1 MEGPVL
7 VVGNRRATAKFRLYA
22 DRLEHEKLGKRAALL
37 PLVAITDVYA
47 TGPAA
52 ATLVVRGIGGETH
65 EIGDVGPLDCEDLRS
80 AIARLRSGEDPRA
93 VAQSF
98 ANTERGRGRR
108 ALRFSL
114 AAVAVLVLTLLAA
127 GQLFTSLPAG

>member
-1 MEGPVL
+1 MRRPVL
-7 VVGNRRATAKFRLYA
+7 VVGNGRAAGEFRLYS
-22 DRLEHEKLGKRAALL
+22 DRLEHEKQGKHALL
-37 PLVAITDVYA
+37 PLAVITDVYA
-47 TGPAA
+47 TGPTAA
-52 ATLVVRGIGGETH
+52 ASLVVRGVGGETH
-65 EIGDVGPLDCEDLRS
+65 EIGDVNLGDYDDLQA

-114 AAVAVLVLTLLAA
+114 AAAVLVLTLLAA
-127 GQLFTSLPAG
+127 GQLLY

>member
-1 MEGPVL
+1 MERPVL

-37 PLVAITDVYA
+37 PLVAITDVYMS
-47 TGPAA
+47 GPAA
-52 ATLVVRGIGGETH
+52 SLVVRGVGGETH
-65 EIGDVGPLDCEDLRS
+65 ELGGVGPLDCEDLRS

-114 AAVAVLVLTLLAA
+114 AAAVLVLTLLAA
-127 GQLFTSLPAG
+127 GQLLY

>member
-1 MEGPVL
+1 MERPVL

-37 PLVAITDVYA
+37 PLVVITDVYVS
-47 TGPAA
+47 GPAA
-52 ATLVVRGIGGETH
+52 ASLVVRGVGGETH
-65 EIGDVGPLDCEDLRS
+65 EIGGVGPLDCEDLRS
-80 AIARLRSGEDPRA
+80 AVARLRSGEDPRA

-108 ALRFSL
+108 ALRVSL
-114 AAVAVLVLTLLAA
+114 AAAAALVLTLLAA
-127 GQLFTSLPAG
+127 GQILY

>member
-37 PLVAITDVYA
+37 PLVAITNVYA
-47 TGPAA
+47 TGPTAA
-52 ATLVVRGIGGETH
+52 SLVVRGIGGEKH
-65 EIGDVGPLDCEDLRS
+65 EIGDVNLGDFDDLQA

-93 VAQSF
+93 VAVSY
-98 ANTERGRGRR
+98 ASTEPGKGRA

-114 AAVAVLVLTLLAA
+114 AAVVLALALLAA
-127 GQLFTSLPAG
+127 NQFLY

>member
-1 MEGPVL
+1 MKGPVL

-37 PLVAITDVYA
+37 PLVAITDVYMS
-47 TGPAA
+47 GPAA
-52 ATLVVRGIGGETH
+52 SLVVRGVGGETH
-65 EIGDVGPLDCEDLRS
+65 ELGGVGPLDCEDLRS

-93 VAQSF
+93 VAE
-98 ANTERGRGRR
+98 AYAATGAERGRRGRR

-114 AAVAVLVLTLLAA
+114 AAAVLVLTLLAA
-127 GQLFTSLPAG
+127 GQLLY

>member
-1 MEGPVL
+1 MKRPVL
-7 VVGNRRATAKFRLYA
+7 VVGNRRAAGEFRLYA
-22 DRLEHEKLGKRAALL
+22 DRLVHEKHGKRALL
-37 PLVAITDVYA
+37 PLAVITDVYE
-47 TGPAA
+47 TGPTAA
-52 ATLVVRGIGGETH
+52 SLVVRGIGGEKH
-65 EIGDVGPLDCEDLRS
+65 EIGDVNLGDFDDLQA

-114 AAVAVLVLTLLAA
+114 AAAVLVLTLLAA
-127 GQLFTSLPAG
+127 GQLLY

>member
-1 MEGPVL
+1 MKRPVL
-7 VVGNRRATAKFRLYA
+7 VVGNRRAAGEFRLYA
-22 DRLEHEKLGKRAALL
+22 DRLVHKKHGKRALL
-37 PLVAITDVYA
+37 PLAVITDVYA
-47 TGPAA
+47 TGPTAA
-52 ATLVVRGIGGETH
+52 SLVVRGIGGEKH
-65 EIGDVGPLDCEDLRS
+65 EIGDVNLGDFDDLQA

-114 AAVAVLVLTLLAA
+114 AAAVLVLTLLAA
-127 GQLFTSLPAG
+127 GQLLY

>member
-47 TGPAA
+47 TGPTAA
-52 ATLVVRGIGGETH
+52 SLVVRGVGGETH
-65 EIGDVGPLDCEDLRS
+65 EIGGVGPLDCEDLQ
-80 AIARLRSGEDPRA
+80 AALARLRSGEDPRV

-98 ANTERGRGRR
+98 ANTERDLGRR

-114 AAVAVLVLTLLAA
+114 AAAALVLTLLAA
-127 GQLFTSLPAG
+127 GQLLY